1 MEDRGVVHVD
11 IFGSQYT
18 IKQGSED
25 SDYIVR
31 VAAYVDQ
38 KMREINEK
46 LPVASVAKVAV
57 LTSLNLAD
65 ELFKEREGKDARR
78 PRARPPGEE
87 LAPPRGAARRRRVAQ
102 ALVAAPRSLLDS
114 FKAAAV
120 LVGIRRS

>member
-1 MEDRGVVHVD
+1 MEEKGVVNVD

-18 IKQGSED
+18 IRKGSED

-65 ELFKEREGKDARR
+65 ELFKERDGKVRDDLALDRLAKSSRR
-78 PRARPPGEE
+78 LE
-87 LAPPRGAARRRRVAQ
+87 
-102 ALVAAPRSLLDS
+102 SLLEG
-114 FKAAAV
+114 V
-120 LVGIRRS
+120 E

>member
-1 MEDRGVVHVD
+1 MEDKGVVQVD

-18 IKQGSED
+18 IKKGSED

-31 VAAYVDQ
+31 VAAYVDG

-65 ELFKEREGKDARR
+65 ELFKERDGKVRDDLALDRLAKSSRR
-78 PRARPPGEE
+78 LE
-87 LAPPRGAARRRRVAQ
+87 
-102 ALVAAPRSLLDS
+102 SLLES
-114 FKAAAV
+114 V
-120 LVGIRRS
+120 E

>member
-1 MEDRGVVHVD
+1 MEEKGVVHVD

-18 IKQGSED
+18 IRKGSED

-65 ELFKEREGKDARR
+65 ELFKERDGKVRDDLAMDRLAKSSRR
-78 PRARPPGEE
+78 LEA
-87 LAPPRGAARRRRVAQ
+87 
-102 ALVAAPRSLLDS
+102 LLDS
-114 FKAAAV
+114 V
-120 LVGIRRS
+120 E

>member
-1 MEDRGVVHVD
+1 MEEKGVVHVD

-18 IKQGSED
+18 IRKGSED

-31 VAAYVDQ
+31 VAAFVDQ

-65 ELFKEREGKDARR
+65 ELFKERDGKQRDDHALDR
-78 PRARPPGEE
+78 
-87 LAPPRGAARRRRVAQ
+87 LAKSSRKLE
-102 ALVAAPRSLLDS
+102 ALLGSVE
-114 FKAAAV
+114 
-120 LVGIRRS
+120 

>member
-1 MEDRGVVHVD
+1 MEEKGVVQVD

-18 IKQGSED
+18 IKKGSED

-65 ELFKEREGKDARR
+65 ELFKERDGKVRDDLALDRLAKSSRR
-78 PRARPPGEE
+78 LE
-87 LAPPRGAARRRRVAQ
+87 
-102 ALVAAPRSLLDS
+102 SLLEG
-114 FKAAAV
+114 V
-120 LVGIRRS
+120 E

>member
-1 MEDRGVVHVD
+1 MDEKGVVNVD
-11 IFGSQYT
+11 IFSSQYT
-18 IKQGSED
+18 IKKGSED

-65 ELFKEREGKDARR
+65 ELFKERDGKVRDDLALDRLAKSSRR
-78 PRARPPGEE
+78 LE
-87 LAPPRGAARRRRVAQ
+87 
-102 ALVAAPRSLLDS
+102 SLLEG
-114 FKAAAV
+114 V
-120 LVGIRRS
+120 E

>member
-1 MEDRGVVHVD
+1 MEEKGVVHVD

-18 IKQGSED
+18 IKKGSED

-31 VAAYVDQ
+31 VAAYVDG

-65 ELFKEREGKDARR
+65 ELFKERDGKVRDDHAMDRLAKSSRR
-78 PRARPPGEE
+78 LE
-87 LAPPRGAARRRRVAQ
+87 
-102 ALVAAPRSLLDS
+102 SLLES
-114 FKAAAV
+114 V
-120 LVGIRRS
+120 E

>member
-1 MEDRGVVHVD
+1 MADEKGVVSVD

-18 IKQGSED
+18 IKKGSED

-38 KMREINEK
+38 KMREINER

-65 ELFKEREGKDARR
+65 ELFKERDGKVRDDRAMDRLNRSSRR
-78 PRARPPGEE
+78 LEA
-87 LAPPRGAARRRRVAQ
+87 
-102 ALVAAPRSLLDS
+102 LLDS
-114 FKAAAV
+114 V
-120 LVGIRRS
+120 E

>member
-1 MEDRGVVHVD
+1 MEDKGVVHVD

-18 IKQGSED
+18 IKKGSED

-31 VAAYVDQ
+31 VAAYVDG

-65 ELFKEREGKDARR
+65 ELFKERDGKVRDDLALDRLAKSSRR
-78 PRARPPGEE
+78 LE
-87 LAPPRGAARRRRVAQ
+87 
-102 ALVAAPRSLLDS
+102 SLLEG
-114 FKAAAV
+114 V
-120 LVGIRRS
+120 E

>member
-1 MEDRGVVHVD
+1 MALEDKGVVQVD

-25 SDYIVR
+25 SAYIMR

-65 ELFKEREGKDARR
+65 ELFKERDGKVRDDHALDRLAKSSRRLEALLEGV
-78 PRARPPGEE
+78 E
-87 LAPPRGAARRRRVAQ
+87 
-102 ALVAAPRSLLDS
+102 
-114 FKAAAV
+114 
-120 LVGIRRS
+120 

>member
-1 MEDRGVVHVD
+1 MDEKGVVQVD

-18 IKQGSED
+18 IKKGAEA

-65 ELFKEREGKDARR
+65 ELFKERENHTRND
-78 PRARPPGEE
+78 
-87 LAPPRGAARRRRVAQ
+87 VALDRLTKGSKRLEQ
-102 ALVAAPRSLLDS
+102 LLES
-114 FKAAAV
+114 V
-120 LVGIRRS
+120 E

>member
-1 MEDRGVVHVD
+1 MEDKGVVNVD
-11 IFGSQYT
+11 IFGSAYT

-31 VAAYVDQ
+31 VAAYVDM

-65 ELFKEREGKDARR
+65 ELFKERDGKTRDDHA
-78 PRARPPGEE
+78 
-87 LAPPRGAARRRRVAQ
+87 
-102 ALVAAPRSLLDS
+102 LDS
-114 FKAAAV
+114 IAKSSARLETLLQSV
-120 LVGIRRS
+120 E

>member
-18 IKQGSED
+18 IKKGSED

-38 KMREINEK
+38 KVREINEK

-65 ELFKEREGKDARR
+65 ELFKERDGKVRDDLALDRLAKSSRR
-78 PRARPPGEE
+78 LE
-87 LAPPRGAARRRRVAQ
+87 
-102 ALVAAPRSLLDS
+102 SLLEG
-114 FKAAAV
+114 V
-120 LVGIRRS
+120 E